1 MTKTPEQ
8 IMDADERLLNQ
19 TAGTTVLQWLW
30 QGALWEPLARCSPP
44 MSTGM
49 DATRISVSTVGSVR
63 ICKQVFSVND
73 KEICGPTV
81 DSLH

>member
-1 MTKTPEQ
+1 
-8 IMDADERLLNQ
+8 
-19 TAGTTVLQWLW
+19 
-30 QGALWEPLARCSPP
+30 

-63 ICKQVFSVND
+63 ICKQVTSVND